1 MVKRSIAS
9 VIYAVLAS
17 IVTFA
22 TYYLLLTTRDSAEI
36 QKTLNELGA
45 QVPAVKGMLEA
56 SINSVCTTFLVLG
69 IVTLALAILA
79 RYFKVAN
86 VLLNL
91 LAWFYF
97 FFGIIVLC
105 LPQFIL
111 CLRAVVRNKKY
122 FKKADYVKR
131 SAAYAEQNTENAYAE
146 EYAAPATEADDVAD
160 EIADE
165 ITDELTDGEL
175 DTDELSD
182 DGNDIP
188 AAAAIEDESAKPKKA
203 SKPVIKKTRSI
214 RNIFNPA
221 YSVVLKSGD
230 SENKKILKMI
240 RKSTGFSKKQAN
252 QYVENMPVFVK
263 LDAPK
268 RAAKKA
274 YKKLTKLGCEAEI
287 VR

>member
-22 TYYLLLTTRDSAEI
+22 TYYLLLTMRDSAEI

-131 SAAYAEQNTENAYAE
+131 SAAYAEQNAENAYAE
-146 EYAAPATEADDVAD
+146 ESAAPALEADDVAD

-165 ITDELTDGEL
+165 ITDGEL

-182 DGNDIP
+182 DGDDIP
-188 AAAAIEDESAKPKKA
+188 AAAAIEDESAKSKKA

-274 YKKLTKLGCEAEI
+274 YKKLIKLGCEAEI